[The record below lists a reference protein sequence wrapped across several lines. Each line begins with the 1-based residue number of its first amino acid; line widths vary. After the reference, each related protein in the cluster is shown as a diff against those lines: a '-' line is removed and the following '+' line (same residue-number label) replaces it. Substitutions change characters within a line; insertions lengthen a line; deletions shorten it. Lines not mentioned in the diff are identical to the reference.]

1 MLKEENDGRSPLTS
15 SSSTSSS
22 TASTPLQKKRR
33 TSMARVEMDTPFNT
47 CEDEPS
53 RPRQLSSSSSSIDS
67 EDDRE
72 FVVNEMC
79 SHHDNK

>member
-1 MLKEENDGRSPLTS
+1 MLKEENDGLSPLTS

-22 TASTPLQKKRR
+22 TTSTPVSTPLQKKRR

-53 RPRQLSSSSSSIDS
+53 RPRQLSSSSSSSIDS

-72 FVVNEMC
+72 IV
-79 SHHDNK
+79 